1 MGVLVPLAYSLLS
14 ILVFYR
20 RRDVRRNDEEEEYSF
35 DNVIR
40 NRNYYLIIT
49 SLFQHD
55 DLFSLICDL
64 ASILFVGRLSLDHVG
79 VIQNAK
85 NYSRVTITL
94 VNLFHV
100 FVVSAFYLLLSSSFS
115 FVRIGGP
122 CLLGIGHFVIAYCVS
137 TIVYNSLSSFT
148 LSILFLLLAVQ
159 IVVHR
164 SNVSSIFCAVLVGLI
179 DPVFFFVFMPYWE
192 VVIAVLVMIVS
203 LLSYIDMRSSVL
215 LPTEDTTTENMNSP
229 LRHIDIM
236 HTARY

>member
-1 MGVLVPLAYSLLS
+1 M
-14 ILVFYR
+14 
-20 RRDVRRNDEEEEYSF
+20 
-35 DNVIR
+35 IR
-40 NRNYYLIIT
+40 NRNYYLIVT

-115 FVRIGGP
+115 FVFEWSGFSTHRRIGGP

-137 TIVYNSLSSFT
+137 TIVLDLILLSPRCTIHSPP
-148 LSILFLLLAVQ
+148 S
-159 IVVHR
+159 HCP
-164 SNVSSIFCAVLVGLI
+164 SC
-179 DPVFFFVFMPYWE
+179 FFF
-192 VVIAVLVMIVS
+192 LQSRS
-203 LLSYIDMRSSVL
+203 LFIGQSWF
-215 LPTEDTTTENMNSP
+215 LPSFP
-229 LRHIDIM
+229 W
-236 HTARY
+236 